1 MRVSKA
7 AVVAVAVAAGLSLTA
22 CQGKDGAAG
31 ASSGSDTAASA
42 EKGTAEKDTAQEGPK
57 QGGDK
62 QKQGK
67 PGEQGKS
74 GKQTGE
80 GTDAKS
86 SPGLPAGCKT
96 KDLNIRQSHG
106 MGEGVLVVS
115 MGNRGA
121 DDCTLKGF
129 AGIALNSAQTTYD
142 AERSD
147 MTPEAQV
154 LKPGDRTYF
163 KLYYPRYDGSDN
175 GMRFDEM
182 TVTPPEETHSR
193 TLKIKLVAGLKGKYT
208 VDPVGSHAS

>member
-22 CQGKDGAAG
+22 CQGKDDAAG

-42 EKGTAEKDTAQEGPK
+42 EKGTAEKDTAEKDSAQEGPK
-57 QGGDK
+57 QDGDE
-62 QKQGK
+62 QKPGK
-67 PGEQGKS
+67 PGEQAGN
-74 GKQTGE
+74 

-115 MGNRGA
+115 MGNQGA